1 VTTTKHALQLIADH
15 PGVVIMISG
24 DDRTITYISDSVT
37 ELLGYK
43 PSELIGTLARD
54 LVHPDDLPEML
65 RRSDALRNEPGSG
78 FRMTSRLRH
87 VDGSWRW
94 VASSR
99 RNLLDDPLVAG
110 IVSVFIDV
118 TEATEAAAKLQISES
133 KFRAMA
139 EALAAS
145 EERYRNLVQRSDDP
159 VIILAP
165 DGEIRYASDAIERML
180 GHRAADLVGTSAIDL
195 LHPDDMAVAVD
206 RLRDV
211 LEGVEKSPLIVR
223 ARTTTSEWRWLELT
237 GTNVL
242 DEASVDG
249 VIVNIRDVSERL
261 QTEERLRMSEARF
274 RALVQHASDTI
285 EIINRDGTYAYV
297 SPAITPLTGF
307 TEEEL
312 IGQTAGQFVHPDD
325 RAAVL
330 GHFQQVMQLGPD
342 QPVRF
347 EARIP
352 HRDGSVRWVDCIM
365 TNHLDDP
372 VVSGVVANVRDISA
386 SRQALQAL
394 QRSESLFR
402 TLASSSPIGIYR
414 VDDEL
419 GFGYVNERF
428 CEIAGV
434 SGIEE
439 MQRVGMRIF
448 DRDDFRVA
456 AREWERTGALGLPYV
471 GQSRLR
477 REDGRTTWVS
487 IRTSPLRDEHGRLTG
502 HVGTVE
508 DITERVDAARDT
520 ARLTE
525 VLSATSDLVAIT
537 DREGVLLYLNE
548 AAQRFFNVDEAT
560 MASFDFIQVTP
571 RWAQD
576 RYANETLPALSD
588 EGIWSGEFAY
598 NRDGVEVP
606 VSALFISHRDDDGHL
621 EFVSSI
627 TRDISEQK
635 AFEDQL
641 AHQATHDPLTGLPNR
656 VLLLDR
662 LQMALARSGRSGATV
677 GVLFLDLDHF
687 KVVNDSLG
695 HSKGDALL
703 VAIAER
709 LKGVVRPGDTV
720 ARFGG
725 DEFVI
730 LCEDVRSD
738 DDGLGIAQRVEQQLA
753 APIRLDEND
762 IYVTAS
768 AGLATASGEIDG
780 EALIRD
786 ADAAMYR
793 AKDRGRAR
801 FEVFDA
807 EMRHTAVDRLDVE
820 SALRRAIDHRE
831 LRVAYQPKI
840 DLLTGE
846 IVGAEALLR
855 WEHPERGL
863 LPPLEFLQIA
873 EETGLIIP
881 IGAWIFEQACRQAVR
896 WRAEIPELWPLFVC
910 VNLSG
915 RQLQHPSLV
924 SDLRDI
930 VDRTGADPAYIDLE
944 ITESV
949 AMHDVQATA
958 EVFAGL
964 KEIGFKLAIDDFGT
978 GYSSLAYLRRFPVDF
993 LKVDRAFVDGL
1004 EDDASD
1010 VAIVR
1015 AVVSMAHSL
1024 GLQVIAEGVETGGQL
1039 ARLRE
1044 MGCDMA
1050 QGFTFAKPMP
1060 CEDLTE
1066 LLRSRPRW

>member
-1 VTTTKHALQLIADH
+1 MTTTKHALQLIADH
-15 PGVVIMISG
+15 PGVVVMVSGADRSIS
-24 DDRTITYISDSVT
+24 YISESVT
-37 ELLGYK
+37 QVLGYK
-43 PSELIGTLARD
+43 PSDLVGRQAQD
-54 LVHPDDLPEML
+54 LVHPEDLPEVQRL
-65 RRSDALRNEPGSG
+65 SDVMRASPGAG
-78 FRMTSRLRH
+78 IRMTCRLRA
-87 VDGSWRW
+87 VDGTWRS

-99 RNLLDDPLVAG
+99 RNLLDDPSVAG
-110 IVSVFIDV
+110 VISIFIDV
-118 TEATEAAAKLQISES
+118 TETTEAAAKLQASES
-133 KFRAMA
+133 EFRAMA

-145 EERYRNLVQRSDDP
+145 EERYRTLVQRSDDP
-159 VIILAP
+159 VVVIAP

-180 GHRAADLVGTSAIDL
+180 GHRVTDIVGTNAMDL
-195 LHPDDMAVAVD
+195 LHEEDIAVAYD
-206 RLRDV
+206 RLGAL
-211 LEGVEKSPLIVR
+211 LEGIQTGPLVVR
-223 ARTTTSEWRWLELT
+223 ARTSTSEWKWLELT

-261 QTEERLRMSEARF
+261 QAEDRLRMSEARF

-297 SPAITPLTGF
+297 SPAISWLTGYA
-307 TEEEL
+307 EDEL
-312 IGQTAGQFVHPDD
+312 IGQTAGHFVHADD
-325 RAAVL
+325 LASVL
-330 GHFQQVMQLGPD
+330 ANFDEVVRLGPE

-352 HRDGSVRWVDCIM
+352 HRDGSIRWVDCIM

-372 VVSGVVANVRDISA
+372 VVSGVVANVRDITA

-402 TLASSSPIGIYR
+402 TLAASSPIGIYR
-414 VDDEL
+414 IDTEL
-419 GFGYVNERF
+419 AFDYVNERF

-434 SGIEE
+434 SGIED
-439 MQRVGMRIF
+439 MKRVGMRIF

-456 AREWERTGALGLPYV
+456 TLEWERTGALGLPYA

-477 REDGRTTWVS
+477 RDDGRATWVS
-487 IRTSPLRDEHGRLTG
+487 VRTSPLRDEHGRLTG

-508 DITERVDAARDT
+508 DITDRVEAARDT
-520 ARLTE
+520 ARLSE

-537 DREGVLLYLNE
+537 DREGVLLYINE
-548 AAQRFFNVDEAT
+548 AAQRFFDVDEAA
-560 MASFDFIQVTP
+560 MATFDFTGVTP

-576 RYANETLPALSD
+576 RYTSETLPALRD
-588 EGIWSGEFAY
+588 QGIWSGEFAY
-598 NRDGVEVP
+598 YRDDTEVP
-606 VSALFISHRDDDGHL
+606 VSALFIAHRDDDGRL

-627 TRDISEQK
+627 TRDISSQK

-656 VLLLDR
+656 LLLLDR

-709 LKGVVRPGDTV
+709 LKAVVRPGDTV

-738 DDGLGIAQRVEQQLA
+738 DAGRGIAERVEQQLT
-753 APIRLDEND
+753 APIHLDETE
-762 IYVTAS
+762 IYVTVS
-768 AGLATASGEIDG
+768 AGLATASGETDG
-780 EALIRD
+780 ESLIRD

-793 AKDRGRAR
+793 AKDKGRAR

-820 SALRRAIDHRE
+820 SSLRRAIDRRE

-840 DLLTGE
+840 DLVTGE

-863 LPPLEFLQIA
+863 LAPPEFLQIA

-881 IGAWIFEQACRQAVR
+881 IGTWIVEQACRQAVR
-896 WRAEIPELWPLFVC
+896 WRAEIPELWPLYMC

-915 RQLQHPSLV
+915 RQLDHSGLV
-924 SDLRDI
+924 SDLRAI
-930 VDRTGADPAYIDLE
+930 LDRTGADATYIDLE

-949 AMHDVQATA
+949 AMHDVEATA

-964 KEIGFKLAIDDFGT
+964 KELGFKLAIDDFGT

-1024 GLQVIAEGVETGGQL
+1024 GLQVTAEGVETTGQL

-1050 QGFTFAKPMP
+1050 QGYVFAKPMP
-1060 CEDLTE
+1060 SEDLTE